1 VDRVSSQLTILI
13 RIALPTMWIV
23 TLVSLV
29 VLLTYS
35 VQGKAHIFSNPILWI
50 ILIFIF
56 GSTVLF
62 IKYILWRIFRIDMD
76 ERHLYVSDYF
86 KTFKYPFTDIES
98 ITDSK
103 VLPGRIYKI
112 TLKSKGTFGKEI
124 SFLASRK
131 LWDDF
136 VAEHPQIFNEILHK
150 VNSAN

>member
-1 VDRVSSQLTILI
+1 
-13 RIALPTMWIV
+13 
-23 TLVSLV
+23 
-29 VLLTYS
+29 
-35 VQGKAHIFSNPILWI
+35 
-50 ILIFIF
+50 
-56 GSTVLF
+56 
-62 IKYILWRIFRIDMD
+62 MD
-76 ERHLYVSDYF
+76 ERNLYVSDYF

-136 VAEHPQIFNEILHK
+136 VVEHPQVFNEILHPDK
-150 VNSAN
+150 SAN

>member
-1 VDRVSSQLTILI
+1 MDRVSSQLTIFI
-13 RIALPTMWIV
+13 RIAIPTIWIV
-23 TLVSLV
+23 TLVSFV

-50 ILIFIF
+50 VLLFIF
-56 GSTVLF
+56 GTTILI

-98 ITDSK
+98 ITESN
-103 VLPGRIYKI
+103 VLPGRVYTIH
-112 TLKSKGTFGKEI
+112 LKSKGTFGKDI

-131 LWDDF
+131 LWDEF
-136 VAEHPQIFNEILHK
+136 VAEHPEVFREILEKKEH
-150 VNSAN
+150 